1 MYIKYLL
8 FSIGDG
14 KIFIMEQINRIY
26 FIKIINMT
34 YDDHSFIFHVY
45 VSINVDK

>member
-14 KIFIMEQINRIY
+14 KFFYNGADQSY